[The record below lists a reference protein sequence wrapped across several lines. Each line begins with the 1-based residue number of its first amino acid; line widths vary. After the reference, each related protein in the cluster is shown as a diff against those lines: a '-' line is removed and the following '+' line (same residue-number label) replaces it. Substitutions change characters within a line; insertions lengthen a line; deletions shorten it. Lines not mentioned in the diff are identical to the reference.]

1 MISVWARHKDCP
13 KRPFWDVHKI
23 DTKEETKM
31 IQIEVKFKDTVQK
44 TLETDRDKI
53 TIGRKKNNTINIDN
67 LQVSNKHARIVKH
80 GENYFIEDLKST
92 NGTFLNNEK
101 ISKEPLRD
109 KDTITIGKHTLV
121 IHLEDKKDVKDLT
134 DATYAV

>member
-1 MISVWARHKDCP
+1 
-13 KRPFWDVHKI
+13 
-23 DTKEETKM
+23 M
-31 IQIEVKFKDTVQK
+31 IQIELKFKNTVLK
-44 TLETDRDKI
+44 TIESDRKEI
-53 TIGRKKNNTINIDN
+53 TIGRKKSNTIDIDN

-80 GENYFIEDLKST
+80 AENYFIEDLKST

-109 KDTITIGKHTLV
+109 KDIITIGKHTLV
-121 IHLEDKKDVKDLT
+121 IHLGDKKGDNDIT